1 MYISP
6 NLNNNYKSKDDHN
19 IKRSERSKRRGFGTN
34 LATVAPGFEARGEG
48 ARGGEIGASEG
59 VLERE
64 LDRLRVRG
72 GGGGGVGIR
81 SPATRRGSTRV
92 YVLEIGGS
100 EPFELLVVLWEELI
114 GLERVGR
121 RRRP

>member
-1 MYISP
+1 MSP
-6 NLNNNYKSKDDHN
+6 KLNNNYKSKDDHN
-19 IKRSERSKRRGFGTN
+19 IKRSERSKRRGFGAN

-72 GGGGGVGIR
+72 GGGVGIG
-81 SPATRRGSTRV
+81 SPATRRGPTRV

-114 GLERVGR
+114 GLESVGR